1 MDAQRSASREF
12 SDWHRGSWE
21 ADALTSFESAG
32 CGDSTLHCGLTE
44 EDVLAFGLLNDLA
57 PARCAGRDIEISTV
71 KPLQDPQLCRASSDQ
86 TSAAPGEV
94 TVYEYQPH
102 AARRD
107 SSCLLE
113 EALSS
118 IGLRQLL
125 PQLSMTQA
133 PVDTYSQMQ
142 MSPMSAGYMPFSTGA
157 ASVFVPCTNPQP
169 LQDMFKAEPAW
180 GREQELLSTSSMA
193 SSGTDGCV
201 PELSHRSLPSIVV
214 KSEACV
220 PDYPASCN
228 GSPCMPPIHSDQGH
242 ACAERRMRPRVA
254 TLKVDEEYFSSDS
267 EEPLTIDMP
276 AAEGM
281 PLITSDASLTFHR
294 KECLQRYRD
303 KKQRRHFSHK
313 VRYTARKL
321 NADRRPRYKGRFIKA
336 ADLSALDVN

>member
-1 MDAQRSASREF
+1 MVIKRHPNVMRSTAVGCSAANWYICGCGFFNAKGGPCCCTTE
-12 SDWHRGSWE
+12 RGLRIVRRSWE

-169 LQDMFKAEPAW
+169 LQ
-180 GREQELLSTSSMA
+180 
-193 SSGTDGCV
+193 V
-201 PELSHRSLPSIVV
+201 
-214 KSEACV
+214 
-220 PDYPASCN
+220 
-228 GSPCMPPIHSDQGH
+228 
-242 ACAERRMRPRVA
+242 CA
-254 TLKVDEEYFSSDS
+254 L
-267 EEPLTIDMP
+267 
-276 AAEGM
+276 
-281 PLITSDASLTFHR
+281 H
-294 KECLQRYRD
+294 Q
-303 KKQRRHFSHK
+303 
-313 VRYTARKL
+313 
-321 NADRRPRYKGRFIKA
+321 
-336 ADLSALDVN
+336 